1 MGQRIV
7 QMRQSRLL
15 GISADTYR
23 SLVVRRL
30 NIARERRGIGWL
42 SAIICSH
49 PLANSE
55 EDCARCETWARY
67 LSLAF
72 AEDDVNVP
80 EGAPRVW
87 RSSESVHLWLGLES
101 VDGDARDLELVRL
114 DFDGGPIPH
123 SISEQ

>member
-7 QMRQSRLL
+7 ELHQSRLL
-15 GISADTYR
+15 DISADTYR

-30 NIARERRGIGWL
+30 NITRERRGVGWL

-55 EDCARCETWARY
+55 EDCPRCEAWAYY
-67 LSLAF
+67 LPLAF
-72 AEDDVNVP
+72 TKEDENVP
-80 EGAPRVW
+80 EGATRVR
-87 RSSESVHLWLGLES
+87 RSSESAHLWLGLET

-114 DFDGGPIPH
+114 DFDGLIPH